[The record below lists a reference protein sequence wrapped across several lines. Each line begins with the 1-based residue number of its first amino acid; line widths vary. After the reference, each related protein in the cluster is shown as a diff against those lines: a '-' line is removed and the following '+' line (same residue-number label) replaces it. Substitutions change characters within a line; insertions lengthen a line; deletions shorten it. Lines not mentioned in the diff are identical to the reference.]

1 MTRLWCTILSYT
13 SFLIPQKICISRP
26 SCNNQGIEYFQNNK
40 LLFSGCPH
48 PHWVGDGVCDDK
60 TNTGDCDYDGG
71 DCCGYNIN
79 TGFCTDC
86 KCYFNETCIAGTHP
100 LVGNGYCND
109 ETNNENCNHD
119 SGECCSTCTSR
130 SQCTECTC
138 LGGNDGTCHCKPNL
152 LFLFQ

>member
-1 MTRLWCTILSYT
+1 MHNFELHKFFIS
-13 SFLIPQKICISRP
+13 QKICISRP
-26 SCNNQGIEYFQNNK
+26 YCNNQGIEYFQNNK
-40 LLFSGCPH
+40 LSSDALLFSGCPH
-48 PHWVGDGVCDDK
+48 PHWIGDGVCDDK
-60 TNTGDCDYDGG
+60 TNIGECDYDGG
-71 DCCGYNIN
+71 DCCGYNVN
-79 TGFCTDC
+79 TGFCSDC

-109 ETNNENCNHD
+109 ETNNENCNYD
-119 SGECCSTCTSR
+119 SGECCSTFTWR